1 METRT
6 TINTKKCPNCGKDID
21 VNAVYC
27 VHCKSTICGIN
38 NNTQNNMDVKS
49 IKGNSVFLV
58 LTFVILG
65 IGCLLFLI
73 SLTIIAPRYS
83 SDQEIL
89 ATFAARTTM
98 MSFATFCIPI
108 SIIFFMFYRISRVEN
123 WVKFFIN
130 TKK

>member
-130 TKK
+130 NKK